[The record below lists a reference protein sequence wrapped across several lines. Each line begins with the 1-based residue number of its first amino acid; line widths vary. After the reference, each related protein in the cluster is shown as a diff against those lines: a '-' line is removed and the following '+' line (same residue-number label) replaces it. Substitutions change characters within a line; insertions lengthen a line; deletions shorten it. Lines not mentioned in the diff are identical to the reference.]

1 MYGNT
6 IWDDIKWQ
14 YKFGSDVI
22 KLILVNV
29 GVFVVVQML
38 FLFSFLTQNSN
49 FGDSIFSAFSLH
61 ANLHVLLYKPW
72 QLFTYMFLH
81 EKFWHILWNMVALYW
96 FGNIVGDL
104 IGKSKVIPIYILG
117 GLVGGFFYLTAYNLL
132 PVFANDV
139 NIATAIGASA
149 GVTAIV
155 MAATTISPNYEI
167 RLFMVLNVKLKWL
180 TAAYIFVDLISIQY
194 DNPGGHIAHLGGFF
208 IGWLYIV
215 LLRSGTDMAKPF
227 HAIQDFITNLFA
239 KKSNLKVAYKNE
251 NKQASSQTRKQTT
264 AKQNNINVN
273 KQEYLDTIL
282 DKINKSSYESLSQ
295 EEKDFL
301 FKVSQED

>member
-29 GVFVVVQML
+29 GVFVVVQIL
-38 FLFSFLTQNSN
+38 LLIGVLSQHTFAKTIL
-49 FGDSIFSAFSLH
+49 SAISLH
-61 ANLHVLLYKPW
+61 SNLQVLLHQPW
-72 QLFTYMFLH
+72 QIFTYMFVH
-81 EKFWHILWNMVALYW
+81 EGFFHILWNMLALYW

-117 GLVGGFFYLTAYNLL
+117 GLVGGAFYLLAYNLL
-132 PVFANDV
+132 PYFQNSVQA
-139 NIATAIGASA
+139 ATAIGASA

-155 MAATTISPNYEI
+155 MAATTISPNYEV
-167 RLFMVLNVKLKWL
+167 RLFMVLNLKLKWL

-208 IGWLYIV
+208 IGWLYV
-215 LLRSGTDMAKPF
+215 FLLQKGVDMAKPF
-227 HAIQDFITNLFA
+227 HALEDFFTKLFT

-251 NKQASSQTRKQTT
+251 NKQTTSQQQRQTF
-264 AKQNNINVN
+264 AKQNNVNVN
-273 KQEYLDTIL
+273 KQEYLDSIL

>member
-29 GVFVVVQML
+29 GVFVVVQIL
-38 FLFSFLTQNSN
+38 LLIGVLSQHT
-49 FGDSIFSAFSLH
+49 FGETILSSISLH
-61 ANLHVLLYKPW
+61 SNLKVLLHQPW
-72 QLFTYMFLH
+72 QLFTYMFVH
-81 EKFWHILWNMVALYW
+81 EGFFHILWNMLALYW

-104 IGKSKVIPIYILG
+104 VGKSKVIPIYILG
-117 GLVGGFFYLTAYNLL
+117 GFVGGAFYLLAYNLL
-132 PVFANDV
+132 PYFQNSVQT
-139 NIATAIGASA
+139 ATAIGASA

-194 DNPGGHIAHLGGFF
+194 NNPGGHIAHLGGFF

-227 HAIQDFITNLFA
+227 HAMQDFFTNLFA

-251 NKQASSQTRKQTT
+251 NNQAANQTRKQTT
-264 AKQNNINVN
+264 AKQNNVNVN
-273 KQEYLDTIL
+273 KQEHLDTIL

>member
-22 KLILVNV
+22 KLILVNI
-29 GVFVVVQML
+29 GVFVVVQIL
-38 FLFSFLTQNSN
+38 LLIGVLSQHTFAKTIL
-49 FGDSIFSAFSLH
+49 SAISLH
-61 ANLHVLLYKPW
+61 SNLNVLLHQPW
-72 QLFTYMFLH
+72 QIFTYMFVH
-81 EKFWHILWNMVALYW
+81 EGFFHILWNMVALYW

-117 GLVGGFFYLTAYNLL
+117 GLVGGAFYVAAYNLL
-132 PVFANDV
+132 PYFHDSVAL
-139 NIATAIGASA
+139 ATAIGASA

-155 MAATTISPNYEI
+155 MAATTISPNHEM

-194 DNPGGHIAHLGGFF
+194 ENPGGHIAHLGGFF

-215 LLRSGTDMAKPF
+215 LLRSSIDMAKPF
-227 HAIQDFITNLFA
+227 HAVEDFFTRLFA
-239 KKSNLKVAYKNE
+239 KKEHLKVVHKNE
-251 NKQASSQTRKQTT
+251 NKKTTSQKQTFT
-264 AKQNNINVN
+264 KQNNVNVN